1 MMTMNSI
8 GLLACGMS
16 LGIIAAILFF
26 RYVAKIAQDPTMS
39 FAAGVKIQE
48 VRAAAKLL
56 RLKGHPDAAD
66 ILDVR
71 ADNFAKH
78 LKED

>member
-1 MMTMNSI
+1 MAMNSI
-8 GLLACGMS
+8 GLLACGIA
-16 LGIIAAILFF
+16 LGIIATLILF

-48 VRAAAKLL
+48 ARSAAKLL

-66 ILDVR
+66 ILDAR
-71 ADNFAKH
+71 ADNFEKH